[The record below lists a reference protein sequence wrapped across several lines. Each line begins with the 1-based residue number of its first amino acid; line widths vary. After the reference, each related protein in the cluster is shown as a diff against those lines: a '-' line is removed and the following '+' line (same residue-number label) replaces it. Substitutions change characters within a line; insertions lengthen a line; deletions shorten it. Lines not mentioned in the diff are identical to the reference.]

1 MPIEVDVAICGG
13 GLAGL
18 TLARQL
24 KLQLPQVSVAVLDKL
39 QRPLPQAAFKVGEAV
54 TEAAAY
60 YLAETLQLR
69 DYLARA
75 HFYKLGFRFFFGDA
89 QGPFHER
96 PEFGLSKFP
105 AVSSYTLD
113 RGILEN
119 DLRQFNEE
127 AGVVMLEGCAVEGV
141 ELSTDGGRHQVH
153 YKQGEPGKD
162 ESVQARWVVDATG
175 RRRLLQGHLGMS
187 RSTGKNCSAVWFRL
201 KGRVDVCDL
210 VPREMSRWHDRVAD
224 DNRYYS
230 VNHLMGRGYWVW
242 IIPLSSGHTSVG
254 IVALEDIHP
263 FAGFNTRQ
271 QSMRWL
277 ERYEPALSAYIAG
290 REVLDFR
297 CMRQYSRSS
306 RKIFSV
312 DRWACVG
319 DAAVFADP
327 FYAPAADLIA
337 LGNLF
342 TAEMIRL
349 DLDGKLTEATVRHYD
364 QSVLSLNDM
373 LTRNIQVAY
382 PLMGNA
388 VVMASKVI
396 WDTAAGWSLLSPQ
409 IFNSVLLDP
418 ENSKRVRRAKGSYFF
433 LTLRMQELFTQ
444 WGARSL
450 GRASFEF
457 VDFLQIPLLLDLRKR
472 NLRGGKTVEEL
483 VEDHRESMERIEEL
497 ALAIFLLAVEDV
509 MPEHLDELS
518 SHAWLNAWGVSLDPD
533 RWQKDLLFRP
543 TSEPR
548 DLKPARQQIRD
559 LFRMDELPTRPS
571 VTLRSGAGNPN
582 RRSAA
587 SV

>member
-75 HFYKLGFRFFFGDA
+75 HCYKLGFRFFFGDA

-141 ELSTDGGRHQVH
+141 ELSKDGGRHQVH
-153 YKQGEPGKD
+153 YRRGKVGED

-187 RSTGKNCSAVWFRL
+187 RSPGKNCSAVWFRL

-277 ERYEPALSAYIAG
+277 ERHEPALSAYIAG

-297 CMRQYSRSS
+297 CMRRYSRSS
-306 RKIFSV
+306 RKVFSA

-483 VEDHRESMERIEEL
+483 VEDHRES
-497 ALAIFLLAVEDV
+497 
-509 MPEHLDELS
+509 
-518 SHAWLNAWGVSLDPD
+518 
-533 RWQKDLLFRP
+533 
-543 TSEPR
+543 
-548 DLKPARQQIRD
+548 
-559 LFRMDELPTRPS
+559 
-571 VTLRSGAGNPN
+571 
-582 RRSAA
+582 
-587 SV
+587 